1 MASLNL
7 QRTPYPTGDTED
19 DIRKDPT
26 LCGTCWNLYAG
37 STATVVPLAGIA
49 MHENSGSINAGRAAT
64 AGNLDEAP
72 AWAGRGRIDYASWH
86 ISVYLPDVPGTVARG
101 CPSCF
106 LLQVILMKLTKGSVD
121 LNDPELWLDVVF
133 CKGNVLRMKLI
144 RGSPPDDFDMFSSGG
159 GSADGEVLESF
170 EIYTLPGKTRGSLY
184 GTTAHT
190 YRLTLPM
197 AYYWLSHER
206 RTS

>member
-1 MASLNL
+1 
-7 QRTPYPTGDTED
+7 
-19 DIRKDPT
+19 
-26 LCGTCWNLYAG
+26 
-37 STATVVPLAGIA
+37 
-49 MHENSGSINAGRAAT
+49 
-64 AGNLDEAP
+64 
-72 AWAGRGRIDYASWH
+72 
-86 ISVYLPDVPGTVARG
+86 
-101 CPSCF
+101 
-106 LLQVILMKLTKGSVD
+106 MKLTKGSVD